1 MDSLL
6 QSLFEEVLPRAENR
20 DHFLEAEIK
29 CLQENFENG
38 SYFPMVRIKVLEAEL
53 SQLDSLAARLD
64 RRLWA

>member
-1 MDSLL
+1 MNNLL

-20 DHFLEAEIK
+20 GHFLEAEVK

-38 SYFPMVRIKVLEAEL
+38 SYFSMARIKDLSAEL
-53 SQLDSLAARLD
+53 SQLDNLAARLD